1 MRDTDSRR
9 DGELSAGL
17 TDRSAHASTCKGEE
31 RERDRK
37 KKQVYI
43 LFLITFTSQGFRD
56 LHVRVRGHPSL
67 SLYRRRET
75 ACKQINRCVFALGG
89 RILCVRDVL
98 SRMMSKC

>member
-1 MRDTDSRR
+1 MRDTDSGR

-43 LFLITFTSQGFRD
+43 LFLITFTSQGFRE
-56 LHVRVRGHPSL
+56 RGHPSL

-75 ACKQINRCVFALGG
+75 ACKQVNRCVFALGG
-89 RILCVRDVL
+89 RILCVRDVV